1 MQWSGRVSR
10 DEFQQDFLRVCRLMT
25 AEVFTFFDDAGQ
37 HSAVMTTAETYVN
50 ESRSGDFQR
59 GNTRV
64 LWHGGNDGVCEL
76 TRVALENFGVLQ
88 GNVAGEIPMI
98 RIFAAFQFLW

>member
-1 MQWSGRVSR
+1 
-10 DEFQQDFLRVCRLMT
+10 MT

-50 ESRSGDFQR
+50 ESWSGDFQR

-76 TRVALENFGVLQ
+76 TRVTLENFGILQ
-88 GNVAGEIPMI
+88 GNVAGKIPMI

>member
-1 MQWSGRVSR
+1 M
-10 DEFQQDFLRVCRLMT
+10 RVCRLMT

-50 ESRSGDFQR
+50 ESWSGDFQR

-76 TRVALENFGVLQ
+76 TRVTLENFGILQ
-88 GNVAGEIPMI
+88 GNVAGKIPMI